1 MRTLGYER
9 GDLAAAAVAAAFTLV
24 TVLVSAREGSTIGVG
39 SLLLFAF
46 FCLTVVGWLTA
57 PHLVVALM
65 IPLFAALPTLKVLF
79 IPTIGPIKD
88 LITLAAAVA
97 LLVTVLQHRRGRDL
111 PPFDRRLVLLIGAFM
126 GLYVVN
132 LGGGLSSGQH
142 NIAWAQGVRLAG
154 EPMILLLAGLLLPSP
169 RRTLDW
175 AVRSFV
181 FTGVGVALYG
191 IYQQYLGGWG
201 LVGLGYSFG
210 DQVRSIGHYLRSFG
224 SLDDPFAYA
233 AFLLLALAAVLFGMK
248 PGPLKL
254 ACISVISLG
263 IVFSYVRTAAVIG
276 VALIAMMMIRSGR
289 TTIAILLFGVS
300 LASALVLLFAVAGA
314 SQTRSVRA
322 GPGLYLTLNGRTKVW
337 STLFAKPSAV
347 PFGFGVGKIGTA
359 AERARYGLTRK
370 TENEPKAA
378 YTAVDSAY
386 FATVADVGLV
396 GLAIFLALLSR
407 LIVLAIAATKVP
419 GSRKWLALGW
429 MIAILI
435 DAVTRES
442 FTGFPTAFIGMLV
455 VGLALADAA
464 SASQA
469 RGARVDERTAG
480 VGCEF

>member
-1 MRTLGYER
+1 
-9 GDLAAAAVAAAFTLV
+9 
-24 TVLVSAREGSTIGVG
+24 
-39 SLLLFAF
+39 
-46 FCLTVVGWLTA
+46 
-57 PHLVVALM
+57 
-65 IPLFAALPTLKVLF
+65 
-79 IPTIGPIKD
+79 
-88 LITLAAAVA
+88 
-97 LLVTVLQHRRGRDL
+97 
-111 PPFDRRLVLLIGAFM
+111 
-126 GLYVVN
+126 
-132 LGGGLSSGQH
+132 
-142 NIAWAQGVRLAG
+142 
-154 EPMILLLAGLLLPSP
+154 
-169 RRTLDW
+169 
-175 AVRSFV
+175 
-181 FTGVGVALYG
+181 
-191 IYQQYLGGWG
+191 
-201 LVGLGYSFG
+201 
-210 DQVRSIGHYLRSFG
+210 
-224 SLDDPFAYA
+224 
-233 AFLLLALAAVLFGMK
+233 LAAVLFGMK

-276 VALIAMMMIRSGR
+276 VALIAMMMIRAGR

-300 LASALVLLFAVAGA
+300 FAAALVLLFAVAGA

-370 TENEPKAA
+370 TDQPKAA

-396 GLAIFLALLSR
+396 GFAIFLALLSR
-407 LIVLAIAATKVP
+407 LMVLAIAATKVP